1 MNDEAQGIVEDEEVS
16 EQDESL
22 SETLEA
28 AFTEAEGSDDAPSGD
43 TDQSGAVSADA
54 EHDTGGE
61 ARAGEADSGKDAGDA
76 EPSASP
82 AGGKPPVDWSPEL
95 REKWAGLPDDIKGKI
110 SERERNVAQVM
121 QNTAAARRMEQDFTS
136 LTSKYGSVIAAEG
149 AQHPMQIVQPLLQTV
164 AELRMGTSAQKATR
178 IAELI
183 QRYDVDIATLDDA
196 LSSSISGEP
205 GETAQQSELERL
217 LEQKMAPVN
226 QMMQNLA
233 GMQQQKHQVSQ
244 QEAVNEVN
252 QFAQQAEFLN
262 DVRHDVA
269 DLIDLATKQGRQMTL
284 QEAYDKACAMNPQ
297 ISQVMQQR
305 AEATKLQ
312 QASQT
317 VASKRQAASSL
328 KPRGM
333 GGQTGGN
340 DSLYDSISAAWDSQV
355 GR

>member
-1 MNDEAQGIVEDEEVS
+1 MTDEELGTTDDEEVN

-22 SETLEA
+22 SATLEA
-28 AFTEAEGSDDAPSGD
+28 AFAEAEGGEDESSSEDEGRAEGGEDAPEAGGGAPTGEAGAEEAPSGEAG
-43 TDQSGAVSADA
+43 SPGA
-54 EHDTGGE
+54 G
-61 ARAGEADSGKDAGDA
+61 
-76 EPSASP
+76 P
-82 AGGKPPVDWSPEL
+82 AKPPVDWSPEL
-95 REKWAGLPDDIKGKI
+95 REKWGALPKEVQGKI
-110 SERERNVAQVM
+110 AERERNVAQVM
-121 QNTAAARRMEQDFTS
+121 QNTAAARRMEQDFS
-136 LTSKYGSVIAAEG
+136 NLANQYGSVIAAEG

-196 LSSSISGEP
+196 LSSSITGEP

-233 GMQQQKHQVSQ
+233 GMQQQKQQVSQ
-244 QEAVNEVN
+244 QEALQEVNE
-252 QFAQQAEFLN
+252 FAQQAEFLN

-269 DLIDLATKQGRQMTL
+269 DLIDMATRQGRQMSL

-297 ISQVMQQR
+297 ISQVLQQR
-305 AEATKLQ
+305 NEQQRLQ

-317 VASKRQAASSL
+317 VASKRNAASSL

-333 GGQTGGN
+333 GSPSQGPE
-340 DSLYDSISAAWDSQV
+340 SLHDELSAAWDQQI